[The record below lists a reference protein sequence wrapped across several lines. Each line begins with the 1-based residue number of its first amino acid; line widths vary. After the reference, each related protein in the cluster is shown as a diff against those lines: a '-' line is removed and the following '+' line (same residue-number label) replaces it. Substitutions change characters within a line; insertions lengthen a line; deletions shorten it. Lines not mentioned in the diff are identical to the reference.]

1 MESRELVQGLYW
13 LTVISVVQT
22 QDEISERRLF
32 AGRVR
37 LRNMKALVV
46 DDSSTIRMFLRS
58 ILVPL
63 GFEVTMAKNG
73 NEGLEELVNPPQPD
87 LVLIDWH
94 MPEMDGLQLLTEI
107 RSRPELDQMTVVM
120 VTAENDLSQI
130 SLALDSG
137 ANEYV
142 MKPLTRE
149 IVTEKLQMLG
159 F

>member
-1 MESRELVQGLYW
+1 
-13 LTVISVVQT
+13 
-22 QDEISERRLF
+22 
-32 AGRVR
+32 
-37 LRNMKALVV
+37 MKALVV
-46 DDSSTIRMFLRS
+46 DDSSTIRAFLRS

-63 GFEVTMAKNG
+63 GFEVAMAKNG
-73 NEGLEELVNPPQPD
+73 LEGLEGLDNPPRPD
-87 LVLIDWH
+87 LALIDWH

-107 RSRPELDQMTVVM
+107 RSRPELDQMTVVL